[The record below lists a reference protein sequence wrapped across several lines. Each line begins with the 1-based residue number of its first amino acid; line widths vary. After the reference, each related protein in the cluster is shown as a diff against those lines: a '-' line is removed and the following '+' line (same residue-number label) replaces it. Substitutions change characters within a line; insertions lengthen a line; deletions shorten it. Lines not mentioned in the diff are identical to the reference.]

1 MTKLINVIVLTALL
15 LDVAQFALPA
25 AALEPKGKGSVTV
38 PKISVELAELK
49 VRRGAIIVDTMN
61 PRTFA
66 KYHILGAVNL
76 PTDSRENRQ
85 RWAARVNFPKDKEII
100 LYCD

>member
-1 MTKLINVIVLTALL
+1 MTNLVKIIALMASL
-15 LDVAQFALPA
+15 LGVADVALPGA
-25 AALEPKGKGSVTV
+25 APASKGEARVTV
-38 PKISVELAELK
+38 PRISVELAELK
-49 VRRGAIIVDTMN
+49 VRQGAIIVDTMN

-66 KYHILGAVNL
+66 KYHILGAINL

-85 RWAARVNFPKDKEII
+85 RWAARVNFPKNKEII